1 MERFLFIFEGTVQG
15 VGFRISLVRYAEK
28 YHLTGYCRNLANGM
42 VEAVFQ
48 GDRETIFAHLDEL
61 KNNCWINI
69 ESYTYKKLPVDPDLK
84 QFDVIF

>member
-1 MERFLFIFEGTVQG
+1 
-15 VGFRISLVRYAEK
+15 
-28 YHLTGYCRNLANGM
+28 M

-61 KNNCWINI
+61 KNNRWINI